1 MIPNPLHPALVHFP
15 IVLMIFLPVLAVGAL
30 WAIRRGARPLLAWS
44 VPVAG
49 AVLLV
54 LSAAASLKTGQSQ
67 EEQVEDR
74 VPESVIEPHEE
85 AAEQFLA
92 GSGLVL
98 IVMAIGLA
106 GNRAGRAARLVG
118 TAAALALV
126 IAGYRVGHTGGQI
139 VYGTPGQPGLMA
151 PASGMSESEDD

>member
-1 MIPNPLHPALVHFP
+1 MIPDPLHPAVVHFP
-15 IVLMIFLPVLAVGAL
+15 IVLMCFLPILAAGSL
-30 WAIRRGARPLLAWS
+30 WAIRRGARPWVAWS

-54 LSAAASLKTGQSQ
+54 LSAAAALKSGQT
-67 EEQVEDR
+67 EEDRVDGR
-74 VPESVIEPHEE
+74 VPESLVESHEE

-106 GNRAGRAARLVG
+106 GNRVGRAARLLG
-118 TAAALALV
+118 TAGAVALMV
-126 IAGYRVGHTGGQI
+126 AGYRVGHTGGRI
-139 VYGTPGQPGLMA
+139 VYGDKAQPGLMGTLPRNA
-151 PASGMSESEDD
+151 QSVDD